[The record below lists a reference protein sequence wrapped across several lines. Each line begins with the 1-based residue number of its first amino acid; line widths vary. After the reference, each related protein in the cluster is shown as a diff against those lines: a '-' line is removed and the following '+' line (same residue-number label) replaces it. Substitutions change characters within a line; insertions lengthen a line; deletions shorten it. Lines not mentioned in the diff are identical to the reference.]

1 MDMFKGLLW
10 ILKSYSSLQI
20 HLKFVLNVPLHPK
33 LYTWEMLQHT
43 YENELLIELPE
54 NTLTHIDLVSSC
66 HEIRALLLT
75 TTEKSEHRKVV
86 LGVTSG
92 RITCLYSWTSPPVIT
107 ATGMSPA
114 IPNCLPT
121 NQISIQNR
129 PGSVSCTNSL
139 VCG

>member
-1 MDMFKGLLW
+1 
-10 ILKSYSSLQI
+10 
-20 HLKFVLNVPLHPK
+20 
-33 LYTWEMLQHT
+33 MLQHT

-92 RITCLYSWTSPPVIT
+92 RITCLYS
-107 ATGMSPA
+107 
-114 IPNCLPT
+114 
-121 NQISIQNR
+121 
-129 PGSVSCTNSL
+129 
-139 VCG
+139 